1 MILGNDKMN
10 NNTGDTKKNYKVAV
24 VTGSSC
30 GIGLETSLLL
40 ARTGFYTYAPMR
52 NPDKSKKEGLV
63 NVADREKLPLK
74 VIPLDVV
81 DDKSVKEAI
90 DRITTEQG
98 KIRCTS

>member
-1 MILGNDKMN
+1 
-10 NNTGDTKKNYKVAV
+10 
-24 VTGSSC
+24 
-30 GIGLETSLLL
+30 
-40 ARTGFYTYAPMR
+40 MR
-52 NPDKSKKEGLV
+52 NPDKSKKEGMV

-98 KIRCTS
+98 RIDVLVNNAGYLLLGH